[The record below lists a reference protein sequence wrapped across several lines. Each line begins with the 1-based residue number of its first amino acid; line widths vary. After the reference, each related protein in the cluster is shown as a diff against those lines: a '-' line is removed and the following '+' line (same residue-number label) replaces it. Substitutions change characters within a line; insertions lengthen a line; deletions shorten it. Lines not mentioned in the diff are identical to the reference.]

1 MLRRIVRRFLPRRE
15 HPLLDR
21 VERIPSDNALERS
34 YLAAVASDSS
44 DSFVAAR
51 YYEGTR
57 WRTVLRGFVPPPARL
72 LDLGAG
78 NGAIELAMSAGG
90 YKAFSVEREWN
101 DVARVLRVRRVIAD
115 VGALPFRR
123 SAFDVVLCLELI
135 EHLSQVSAAVPEIVR
150 VARADAYV
158 LLTTPARWRY
168 FLRRD
173 PHFGIPLLTLFPASI
188 QRRIAAARG
197 FDQPHHYVDRIYA
210 SVTQIARTLLPL
222 EVVVVLSRS
231 RMPSRWFWDAILL
244 RNPK

>member
-1 MLRRIVRRFLPRRE
+1 
-15 HPLLDR
+15 
-21 VERIPSDNALERS
+21 
-34 YLAAVASDSS
+34 
-44 DSFVAAR
+44 
-51 YYEGTR
+51 
-57 WRTVLRGFVPPPARL
+57 
-72 LDLGAG
+72 
-78 NGAIELAMSAGG
+78 MSAGG

-101 DVARVLRVRRVIAD
+101 DVARILRVRRVIAD
-115 VGALPFRR
+115 AGALPFRR

-135 EHLSQVSAAVPEIVR
+135 EHLSHVSEAMSEIVR

-173 PHFGIPLLTLFPASI
+173 PHFGIPLLTLFPASM

-197 FDQPHHYVDRIYA
+197 FDRPHHYVDRIYS

-222 EVVVVLSRS
+222 EVVAILSRS

-244 RNPK
+244 RNLSD

>member
-21 VERIPSDNALERS
+21 VERIPSDDALEGR
-34 YLAAVASDSS
+34 YRAAVVSDSS
-44 DSFVAAR
+44 DSFIAAR

-57 WRTVLRGFVPPPARL
+57 WRTVLHGFVPPSARL

-78 NGAIELAMSAGG
+78 DGAIELAMSAGG

-101 DVARVLRVRRVIAD
+101 DVAKILGVRRVIAD

-123 SAFDVVLCLELI
+123 SVFDVVLCLELI
-135 EHLSQVSAAVPEIVR
+135 EHLSQVSAAVPEIMR
-150 VARADAYV
+150 VARSGAYV

-173 PHFGIPLLTLFPASI
+173 PHFGIPLLTLWPAPV

-197 FDQPHHYVDRIYA
+197 FDQPHHYVSRIYS
-210 SVTQIARTLLPL
+210 SVTQIARTLFPL
-222 EVVVVLSRS
+222 QIVAVLSRS
-231 RMPSRWFWDAILL
+231 RMPSRWFWDAIFL
-244 RNPK
+244 RNLK